1 MGVQEIRAKL
11 SLDDAEFG
19 KKLSDNEKSVLKF
32 SAAVSAIGAA
42 ATAVAVS
49 TAAWQDKTGKLAQSA
64 GVSAAAFSKLS
75 VAAEKSN
82 LSQEDLAK
90 SLAKI
95 SNGAPDVAVNLSKV
109 GISYTKASGEA
120 KTSSEI
126 FADVADKVEKAGTT
140 AQKTA
145 IAMRAFGEEGS
156 KLVPILSGGSKG
168 LAAAAA
174 EAEKYG
180 LVVTETAAAAAAKF
194 NDDLAETKN
203 AVTGLV
209 SSFGESLIAWS
220 NQGGVMEK
228 VRNVLAGI
236 TQFWR
241 GLDDQVKNT
250 IITAGAVAVGLGV
263 VAASMILLKTI
274 APSVGSALA
283 KMFGPVGLLIMAVTA
298 GVTALIEGYSEY
310 GHTLND
316 FATPATKSMTRAGE
330 AWSGVFNKFP
340 QTSEE
345 AAAGLGNMAT
355 AAGKVERPIS
365 LIGTAVAWITK
376 QLALAKVNWA
386 FALNVIAIQLDGTV
400 GKFKESL
407 ASTKALISGNFNEA
421 RQAAERYRSIDENTQ
436 AAITAANLQ
445 FYKDRKAIEDQSAIR
460 YEDQAR
466 KRVDVTKK
474 AAKEGADLE
483 IKYAATF
490 LSPIISAYTEMTDA
504 SKKAEGYTAADLEN
518 MAKAADKMQRD
529 TVGSL
534 TITAIGYAKLAE
546 SIVNSIGPAV
556 NAAAMVTDVLAK
568 DTQYAAKVAA
578 RDLDVMS
585 IRAQR
590 AYEAQKE
597 ALEKQ
602 HEAEIADINATYDAK
617 IAAVTN
623 GEAAITAAIE
633 LARNQRLL
641 ADDAE
646 YQAAVEK
653 LRQSYE
659 AKLSLIDQN
668 SLDLEQRRLNDAV
681 AEQSF
686 QAQLAQLAAD
696 FAGKKDKTNKDFDA
710 KAKAQQAASADATK
724 KLEADKNAALE
735 AAKAASDAKLKALD
749 EKKAADDKA
758 LEKQKLQVQY
768 DAEVQEFNQTK
779 SVKSVQTTLA
789 GIAAAAQAFSA
800 LAVIPFIGPALGAA
814 AAAVIIGATAASVSQ
829 INSQAPVKPAALV
842 AAKGGTLMG
851 ETHNGPN
858 GGIDVKAEGGE
869 TILSR
874 ELTNRLD
881 ASLSSGNGPGN
892 GGQNIFFQDG
902 AIRVLQLD
910 QDTVRQVAIAVG
922 DEIRRGG
929 LALA

>member
-95 SNGAPDVAVNLSKV
+95 SNGAPDVAVNLTKV

-145 IAMRAFGEEGS
+145 IAMKAFGEEGS

-298 GVTALIEGYSEY
+298 GVTTLIEGYSQFS
-310 GHTLND
+310 HTLDN
-316 FATPATKSMTRAGE
+316 FATPATESMTRAGK
-330 AWSGVFNKFP
+330 AWDGVFNKFP
-340 QTSEE
+340 QTMEE
-345 AAAGLGNMAT
+345 AAAASGNMGT
-355 AAGKVERPIS
+355 AAAKVERPLSI
-365 LIGTAVAWITK
+365 IGTVIAFIT
-376 QLALAKVNWA
+376 QQIEMAKIRWA
-386 FALNVIAIQLDGTV
+386 TTMSIIAIQIDGTV
-400 GKFKESL
+400 QKFKEAF
-407 ASTKALISGNFNEA
+407 ASTKALISGDLTAA

-436 AAITAANLQ
+436 AATLAA
-445 FYKDRKAIEDQSAIR
+445 YKKGKDAIDKLDSEEVRR
-460 YEDQAR
+460 YEDQ
-466 KRVDVTKK
+466 KK
-474 AAKEGADLE
+474 KKVAIAKEPIEEAKPKVDF
-483 IKYAATF
+483 AATY
-490 LSPIISAYTEMTDA
+490 LSPIISAYTDMGIA
-504 SKKAEGYTAADLEN
+504 AKKASGYTAAQLDE
-518 MAKAADKMQRD
+518 MAKAADKMQRES
-529 TVGSL
+529 VGS
-534 TITAIGYAKLAE
+534 TTATAIGYAKLAE
-546 SIVNSIGPAV
+546 SIVNSVGPAV
-556 NAAAMVTDVLAK
+556 NAVSMVTDVMAK
-568 DTQYAAKVAA
+568 GTQYAAKVAA

-590 AYEAQKE
+590 AYDAQKE

-602 HEAEIADINATYDAK
+602 HESEIADINATYDAK

-659 AKLSLIDQN
+659 AKLALIDQN

-686 QAQLAQLAAD
+686 QTQLAQLAAD

-710 KAKAQQAASADATK
+710 KTKAQQAASADATK

-892 GGQNIFFQDG
+892 SGQNIFFQDG